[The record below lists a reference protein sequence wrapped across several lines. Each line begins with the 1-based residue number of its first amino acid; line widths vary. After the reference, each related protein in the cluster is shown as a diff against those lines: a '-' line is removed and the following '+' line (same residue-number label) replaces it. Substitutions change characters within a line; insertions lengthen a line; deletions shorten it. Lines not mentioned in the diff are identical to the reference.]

1 MPFGR
6 RGPSRLQKLVAVG
19 STAAAIVPLAEQAV
33 HAVGKARELSSGAR
47 QAKDRIQQIEEAV
60 SSHSSTV
67 GKAASLLN
75 TARKGGKDKPKLSH
89 LIEEH
94 TDIGLPR
101 STVYNQW
108 TQLELFPSIVKGV
121 DAVDQD
127 EDDRAVW
134 TSKIG
139 PVRRVWKARIAEQ
152 VTDEKIAWRSES
164 GPEHEGVVTF
174 HSLSPDLTRVLIQM
188 HYKPHGPLETIAN
201 ELRIQRRRV
210 RRDLRM
216 FKHFLEL
223 RGEESGSWRGQI
235 GSGESGQSGETSR
248 PRKAAAKRSG
258 RPPSRSSGGRSTSGS
273 AQSANGSARSTG
285 GSARANNGRARATN
299 GTARASSGA
308 KKAGRTRKES
318 AR

>member
-1 MPFGR
+1 MPFGKR
-6 RGPSRLQKLVAVG
+6 SPSRLEKVAAIG

-33 HAVGKARELSSGAR
+33 HAVGKARELASGGL
-47 QAKDRIQQIEEAV
+47 QAKERIQQIEDAV

-67 GKAASLLN
+67 RKAASFLN
-75 TARKGGKDKPKLSH
+75 SARKGGKGTPKLSH

-127 EDDRAVW
+127 QDEQVIW

-139 PVRRVWKARIAEQ
+139 PVRREWKARITEQ
-152 VTDEKIAWRSES
+152 VTDEKIAWHSES
-164 GPEHEGVVTF
+164 GPEHEGVVSF

-188 HYKPHGPLETIAN
+188 HYKPHGPLETIGN

-223 RGEESGSWRGQI
+223 RGEETGGWRGQI
-235 GSGESGQSGETSR
+235 GSGGSGRSRAASR
-248 PRKAAAKRSG
+248 PRKPAAKRAG
-258 RPPSRSSGGRSTSGS
+258 RPPSRTGAARSSSRTARTSNGSTRTSNGATRSSGAAARG
-273 AQSANGSARSTG
+273 AN
-285 GSARANNGRARATN
+285 
-299 GTARASSGA
+299 GA
-308 KKAGRTRKES
+308 KKASGTRKES
-318 AR
+318 SR

>member
-1 MPFGR
+1 MPFGK
-6 RGPSRLQKLVAVG
+6 RGPSRLEKMVAIG
-19 STAAAIVPLAEQAV
+19 STAVAIVPLAEQAV

-47 QAKDRIQQIEEAV
+47 QAKERFQQVEEAV
-60 SSHSSTV
+60 SSHSSTL

-121 DAVDQD
+121 DAVDQNDD
-127 EDDRAVW
+127 ERAVW

-139 PVRRVWKARIAEQ
+139 PVRRQWKARITEQ
-152 VTDEKIAWRSES
+152 TTDEKIAWRSES

-201 ELRIQRRRV
+201 ELRVQRRRV

-223 RGEESGSWRGQI
+223 RGEETGGWRGQI
-235 GSGESGQSGETSR
+235 GSGSSGQSGAASR
-248 PRKAAAKRSG
+248 PRKAAAKRAG
-258 RPPSRSSGGRSTSGS
+258 RPPSKSAAGRSSGERAGS
-273 AQSANGSARSTG
+273 SNGSARSAG
-285 GSARANNGRARATN
+285 SSNGSARSGRPANGARK
-299 GTARASSGA
+299 ASRSS
-308 KKAGRTRKES
+308 KES
-318 AR
+318 TR